1 MSAMQ
6 TSHGEIA
13 SAIEGFRVGIDLGGS
28 KIEGVL
34 MGPQGTELAR
44 HRVTTPRD
52 GIVRLTNHEQA
63 SRRPS
68 RLSRGELTPFR
79 ECGRAVLFENVARV
93 EVAVVVEMVVD

>member
-52 GIVRLTNHEQA
+52 GIVRA
-63 SRRPS
+63 K
-68 RLSRGELTPFR
+68 F
-79 ECGRAVLFENVARV
+79 
-93 EVAVVVEMVVD
+93 

>member
-13 SAIEGFRVGIDLGGS
+13 SEIEGFRVGIDLGGS

-34 MGPQGTELAR
+34 MGPKGTELAR

-52 GIVRLTNHEQA
+52 GIVRANSVTLPKRQNRI
-63 SRRPS
+63 SRPLIFLHFS
-68 RLSRGELTPFR
+68 GSI
-79 ECGRAVLFENVARV
+79 
-93 EVAVVVEMVVD
+93 